1 MRLGINFKKK
11 KKVAKNTNSCATMLL
26 NNQWIIDKIKEEMKR
41 YVETNYNYGATTQ
54 NQWDTAKAVLR
65 GIFIPIQ
72 TLLKQGKK
80 PLRM

>member
-1 MRLGINFKKK
+1 
-11 KKVAKNTNSCATMLL
+11 MLL

-41 YVETNYNYGATTQ
+41 YVETNYNYGTTTQ